1 VRQSGLRVALAAA
14 CLLLTAC
21 AAGGDRPDQPSRA
34 IIDTNDN
41 HPIAPMSQAA
51 VDDALKA
58 PELAAALTYRAEH
71 KYDAMVTAFRT
82 AAAQGNAIA
91 QLQLAQ
97 LYHRGTVV
105 PQDDD
110 LADYWLHQAAEQGL
124 GEAQVPLAAS
134 YFGGVGQ
141 WQSAARGWR
150 WLRIAEAQERP
161 AIWAMIGEVY
171 LAGVAPVPS
180 QAPQSPAELMAPTTR
195 QRDTV
200 AALNYFHRAAAAGD
214 ENGELALCLYYM
226 EGPGYI
232 KDGAGTSPS
241 AKDGQPWCDRAAARG
256 NMAVRRYTTVSSRL
270 PEPLPQPGED
280 GPVVTVLNYIGQGTL
295 VLIYVSLYIL
305 ANSNLH
311 VSTG

>member
-1 VRQSGLRVALAAA
+1 MRSAGRRPLLVAA
-14 CLLLTAC
+14 CLLLAAC
-21 AAGGDRPDQPSRA
+21 ASGGGRPDQPSVA
-34 IIDTNDN
+34 TIDTTDIG
-41 HPIAPMSQAA
+41 PVASMSQAE
-51 VDDALKA
+51 VDEALQA
-58 PELAAALTYRAEH
+58 PELAAAVTYRAEH

-124 GEAQVPLAAS
+124 GEAQVTLAES
-134 YFGGVGQ
+134 YFAGDGR
-141 WQSAARGWR
+141 WQSAAQGWR
-150 WLRIAEAQERP
+150 WLRAAEAQERP

-180 QAPQSPAELMAPTTR
+180 RAPQSATELMTMPR
-195 QRDTV
+195 RERDTV
-200 AALNYFHRAAAAGD
+200 AALHYFHRAAAADD

-226 EGPGYI
+226 EGRG
-232 KDGAGTSPS
+232 GSAPS

-256 NMAVRRYTTVSSRL
+256 NMAARKYTAVSSRL
-270 PEPLPQPGED
+270 PEALPESD
-280 GPVVTVLNYIGQGTL
+280 APVATVLEYIGQGTL

-311 VSTG
+311 ISAG